1 MAEVRIRRL
10 ETKYRLPHS
19 ARAERRRLDELRTQV
34 VDRAFSMAIERMGLS
49 DEAELCLRGLETRVS
64 LSLHSTDQA
73 LVAHWSAVMADEIV
87 RALSNASSFRAVV
100 YHSRRQA
107 LMDFAISISRGDL
120 RRAWAWRQMGL
131 WQSRSGTNESQ
142 AMFEL
147 VHSLC
152 SEPMMIVPA
161 LRVLAETGSLP
172 HMAER
177 LTEEQW
183 AALAFAVLS
192 EIGAGDLLRELSAP
206 PSARAVREARQ
217 IINRSLLLRAIAAA
231 RLLSEASD
239 EVRRS
244 IAALVIAEVEPAL
257 LKTATAPAVI
267 KIIVDSCAHASIYED
282 NWSTPDSEHFTSP
295 KSVGPAVNQP
305 DHQPSD
311 MDDDLK
317 PADLRQRILTRWGG
331 LLFLCG
337 VLEDLNIPDFILD
350 HPLLS
355 RRPFSWVLHQLALNL
370 VAIAP
375 DDPAALVFAGL
386 PIKAKPPSHEEAP
399 ASEQEAEALREIV
412 AAIDERLSFL
422 LALEEETVN
431 VIDFVCHRRAEIVAD
446 PGWIE
451 LRFSLDDV
459 STEIRRA
466 GLDLD
471 PGYVSYL
478 GFVLKFAYE

>member
-1 MAEVRIRRL
+1 
-10 ETKYRLPHS
+10 
-19 ARAERRRLDELRTQV
+19 
-34 VDRAFSMAIERMGLS
+34 
-49 DEAELCLRGLETRVS
+49 
-64 LSLHSTDQA
+64 
-73 LVAHWSAVMADEIV
+73 MADEIV

-120 RRAWAWRQMGL
+120 RRAWAWRQMDL
-131 WQSRSGTNESQ
+131 WQSRSAATESQ
-142 AMFEL
+142 ALFEL

-152 SEPMMIVPA
+152 SEPAMIVPA

-172 HMAER
+172 RMAER

-217 IINRSLLLRAIAAA
+217 IINRSLLLRAIAAS

-239 EVRRS
+239 EVRRA
-244 IAALVIAEVEPAL
+244 ITALVIAEVEPAL
-257 LKTATAPAVI
+257 LKTVTAPAVI
-267 KIIVDSCAHASIYED
+267 KIIVDSCAQASIYED
-282 NWSTPDSEHFTSP
+282 NWPTPDSEHSASP
-295 KSVGPAVNQP
+295 KSVAVDQP

-311 MDDDLK
+311 TDDDLK
-317 PADLRQRILTRWGG
+317 PVDLRQRILTRWGG

-386 PIKAKPPSHEEAP
+386 PIKAKPPSNEEAP
-399 ASEQEAEALREIV
+399 ASEQEAEALRDIV
-412 AAIDERLSFL
+412 PAIEERLSFL

>member
-1 MAEVRIRRL
+1 MTEVRVRRL

-19 ARAERRRLDELRTQV
+19 ARAERRRLDELRAEV
-34 VDRAFSMAIERMGLS
+34 VDRAFSMAMERMGL
-49 DEAELCLRGLETRVS
+49 AEDAEVCLRTLSTKVS
-64 LSLHSTDQA
+64 LSFHATDRS
-73 LVAHWSAVMADEIV
+73 LITHWSAVMAGEIV
-87 RALSNASSFRAVV
+87 RAISNASSLRAVV

-107 LMDFAISISRGDL
+107 LIDFAISVGRGDL

-131 WQSRSGTNESQ
+131 WQSRSETSESQ
-142 AMFEL
+142 AVFEL
-147 VHSLC
+147 INSLC
-152 SEPMMIVPA
+152 SEPAMIVPA

-172 HMAER
+172 RIAER
-177 LTEEQW
+177 LTEQHW

-192 EIGAGDLLRELSAP
+192 EIGAGDLLRELSAL

-217 IINRSLLLRAIAAA
+217 IINRSLLLRATIASPVATD
-231 RLLSEASD
+231 LY
-239 EVRRS
+239 RRA
-244 IAALVIAEVEPAL
+244 IAALAIAEVEPSL
-257 LKTATAPAVI
+257 LTTATSAAVI
-267 KIIVDSCAHASIYED
+267 KIVADSCAQSSIGDEQI
-282 NWSTPDSEHFTSP
+282 PAPATSQLP
-295 KSVGPAVNQP
+295 HEPNYTN
-305 DHQPSD
+305 DE
-311 MDDDLK
+311 DLK
-317 PADLRQRILTRWGG
+317 PVDLRTRVLTRWGG

-337 VLEDLNIPDFILD
+337 VLEDLNIPGFILE

-386 PIKAKPPSHEEAP
+386 PVKAKPPSNEEAP
-399 ASEQEAEALREIV
+399 ASDQETEALREILP
-412 AAIDERLSFL
+412 AIDERLSSLVDFQD
-422 LALEEETVN
+422 ETPVN
-431 VIDFVCHRRAEIVAD
+431 VIDFVCHRRAEIVAE

-459 STEIRRA
+459 STELRRA

-478 GFVLKFAYE
+478 GFVVKFAYE

>member
-1 MAEVRIRRL
+1 
-10 ETKYRLPHS
+10 
-19 ARAERRRLDELRTQV
+19 
-34 VDRAFSMAIERMGLS
+34 MAIERMGLG

-64 LSLHSTDQA
+64 LSLHSTDQS

-152 SEPMMIVPA
+152 SAPAMIVPA
-161 LRVLAETGSLP
+161 LRVLAETGSLLR
-172 HMAER
+172 MAKR
-177 LTEEQW
+177 LIEEQW

-192 EIGAGDLLRELSAP
+192 EIGASDLLRELSAP

-231 RLLSEASD
+231 RLLSEVSN

-257 LKTATAPAVI
+257 LKTATAPAVL
-267 KIIVDSCAHASIYED
+267 KIIVDSCAQASIYED
-282 NWSTPDSEHFTSP
+282 KYEDNWPAPDSEHSASP
-295 KSVGPAVNQP
+295 NSVAATADQP

-311 MDDDLK
+311 TDEDLE
-317 PADLRQRILTRWGG
+317 PLDLRQRVLTRWGG

-337 VLEDLNIPDFILD
+337 VLEDLKIPDFILD

-375 DDPAALVFAGL
+375 EDPAALVFAGL
-386 PIKAKPPSHEEAP
+386 PIKAKPPSNEEAP

-412 AAIDERLSFL
+412 VAIDERLSFL

-431 VIDFVCHRRAEIVAD
+431 PIDFVCHRRAEIVAD

-459 STEIRRA
+459 STELRRA